1 MADPKKPYIIVVGV
15 DFSEA
20 SELALQRAFELA
32 SEQPN
37 AEVHLV
43 NVVQTYGP
51 QVTYDMPMDG
61 GALTVLTI
69 AEARKRFKEYADKAL
84 ARFLERSNARGDV
97 VVGGDVA
104 PAGEVTLAGA
114 DAGDVAVAAAEGGD
128 VKTAG
133 AEPAIGNRT
142 RPFSR
147 VVAHVRFDAI
157 ADEIAQL
164 AADLEADLVVVGTHG
179 RRGLSRVLLG
189 SSAEATVRLAP
200 CPVLV
205 VRPKSLPDPGPA
217 IEPPCPLCVEAR
229 RESHGSEMWC
239 QQHRE
244 RHGQRHTYHQ
254 GDRVGS
260 DREMPLL
267 FRQ

>member
-1 MADPKKPYIIVVGV
+1 MADPKKPYVIVVGV

-20 SELALQRAFELA
+20 SELALKRSFELA
-32 SEQPN
+32 SEQSN

-51 QVTYDMPMDG
+51 QVTYDMPMEG
-61 GALTVLTI
+61 GALMVLTI
-69 AEARKRFKEYADKAL
+69 AEARRRFKDYADKAL
-84 ARFLERSNARGDV
+84 QRFFA
-97 VVGGDVA
+97 
-104 PAGEVTLAGA
+104 A
-114 DAGDVAVAAAEGGD
+114 DTEGG
-128 VKTAG
+128 KG
-133 AEPAIGNRT
+133 K
-142 RPFSR
+142 RPFGR

-164 AADLEADLVVVGTHG
+164 ASDLEADLVVVGTHG
-179 RRGLSRVLLG
+179 RRGLSRALLG

-217 IEPPCPLCVEAR
+217 IEPPCPRCVEAR
-229 RESHGSEMWC
+229 RESHGSELWC
-239 QQHRE
+239 EQHRE

-254 GDRVGS
+254 GDRVSS
-260 DREMPLL
+260 DSEMPLIV
-267 FRQ
+267 RQ